1 MTSIKNH
8 QLIITVLLVMM
19 VYACGP
25 TIRIYSDYDRDYDIS
40 KFNTYAWADDLT
52 IESRNNPLYYNEL
65 NDKRIRQAVDDQLKV
80 KGYRL
85 TQDKPVLKI
94 HYHISVEDRMEIRT
108 DPYGFYGPYWMRT
121 DTYSYSYR
129 EGTLIIDFMDA
140 GNSNLLWR
148 GWAVSIL
155 AENSNP
161 QKTEVQLREAITDIL
176 AKLPA
181 AKH

>member
-40 KFNTYAWADDLT
+40 TFYTYAWADDLT

-108 DPYGFYGPYWMRT
+108 DPYGFYGP
-121 DTYSYSYR
+121 
-129 EGTLIIDFMDA
+129 
-140 GNSNLLWR
+140 
-148 GWAVSIL
+148 
-155 AENSNP
+155 
-161 QKTEVQLREAITDIL
+161 
-176 AKLPA
+176 
-181 AKH
+181 